1 MRTMEMSLLGPRP
14 MQETDGTFS
23 VTVRFCAKL
32 IQNHILGFSSR
43 RPIPLMARRY
53 PLQVHFPRAAFIIG
67 QLYMYPCTAN
77 RLTYRTCCNCLRI
90 ERTVRLGLL
99 PRESAPSSFRLSS
112 TAASQAALWLQTAGT

>member
-1 MRTMEMSLLGPRP
+1 MSLLGPRP

-67 QLYMYPCTAN
+67 RLYMYPCTAN
-77 RLTYRTCCNCLRI
+77 PLTYRIGCNCFRI
-90 ERTVRLGLL
+90 ERTFRLGLL
-99 PRESAPSSFRLSS
+99 PREFAPSSSRLSS
-112 TAASQAALWLQTAGT
+112 TDDGQDELWFRTT